1 VHYKAVREL
10 DGTFSIRASVAGCNY
25 SDILMLGVRPCN
37 VNRVVNRLYTEDTRK
52 ELRDKREAQLRAK
65 QLWRNS

>member
-1 VHYKAVREL
+1 MRYKAVREL
-10 DGTFSIRASVAGCNY
+10 DGTYSIRASVMGMNY
-25 SDILMLGVRPCN
+25 SEVCMLGVRPCN

-52 ELRDKREAQLRAK
+52 ELRAKREAQLKAK